1 MALLMRCHRYPG
13 WLAVALLAAVVV
25 ATPARARVEM
35 TQDEALR
42 LAFPPPHEIERRT
55 LYLDDAQAKQA
66 GDAAGVPIEARVVP
80 YYVGRSDGAITG
92 YAYFDTHLVRTLP
105 ETIMIRITPAGA
117 IAAIDIVAFDE
128 PHEYR
133 VTTRWLDQFR
143 GRDAAEA
150 PRLPGAIRSLSGA
163 TLSARAVTD
172 AARRILAL
180 HRLFVQPRDTGPTRT
195 P

>member
-1 MALLMRCHRYPG
+1 MRRRSPSG
-13 WLAVALLAAVVV
+13 AVALGLIAAALV
-25 ATPARARVEM
+25 AAPARARVEM

-42 LAFPPPHEIERRT
+42 LAFPPPLAIERRS

-80 YYVGRSDGAITG
+80 YYVGRSGDVISG

-105 ETIMIRITPAGA
+105 ETIMIRLTPAGA
-117 IAAIDIVAFDE
+117 IVAIDIVAFDE
-128 PHEYR
+128 PDDYR
-133 VTTRWLDQFR
+133 ATTRWLDQFR
-143 GRDAAEA
+143 GRAAADA

-172 AARRILAL
+172 AARRVLAL
-180 HRLFVQPRDTGPTRT
+180 HRLFVQPRDARPVTT

>member
-1 MALLMRCHRYPG
+1 MRRGMLPG
-13 WLAVALLAAVVV
+13 VLGVALMAAAVV
-25 ATPARARVEM
+25 ATPTWARVEM

-42 LAFPPPHEIERRT
+42 LAFPPPLATERRT

-66 GDAAGVPIEARVVP
+66 ADAAGVPIEARVVP
-80 YYVGRSDGAITG
+80 YYIGRSGGVITG
-92 YAYFDTHLVRTLP
+92 YAYFDTHLVRTLS
-105 ETIMIRITPAGA
+105 ETIMIRVTPAGS
-117 IAAIDIVAFDE
+117 IVAIDVLSFDE
-128 PHEYR
+128 PQDYK
-133 VTTRWLDQFR
+133 VTARWLDQFR

-180 HRLFVQPRDTGPTRT
+180 HRLFVQPRDGRPGAGP
-195 P
+195 

>member
-1 MALLMRCHRYPG
+1 MRGRG
-13 WLAVALLAAVVV
+13 LRGAIAFGLLAA
-25 ATPARARVEM
+25 AGAAAPAVARVEM

-42 LAFPPPHEIERRT
+42 LAFPPPQTIERRT

-66 GDAAGVPIEARVVP
+66 GDAAGVAIEARAVP
-80 YYVGRSDGAITG
+80 YYVGRSEGVLTG

-105 ETIMIRITPAGA
+105 ETVMIRIAPAGT
-117 IAAIDIVAFDE
+117 IVAIDIVAFDE

-143 GRDAAEA
+143 GRAAAGA

-172 AARRILAL
+172 AARRVLAL
-180 HRLFVQPRDTGPTRT
+180 HRLFVQPRDPRPAT
-195 P
+195 PR

>member
-1 MALLMRCHRYPG
+1 
-13 WLAVALLAAVVV
+13 
-25 ATPARARVEM
+25 M
-35 TQDEALR
+35 TQDQALR
-42 LAFPPPHEIERRT
+42 LAFPPPIAIERRT

-80 YYVGRSDGAITG
+80 YYVGRSDGVITG

-105 ETIMIRITPAGA
+105 EIIMIRVSPAGA
-117 IAAIDIVAFDE
+117 IVAIDIVAFDE
-128 PHEYR
+128 PQDYR

-143 GRDAAEA
+143 GRNAAEA

-172 AARRILAL
+172 AARRVLAL
-180 HRLFVQPRDTGPTRT
+180 HRLFVQPRDARPATT